1 MASLRDI
8 KRRITSVKN
17 TSQITKAMQMVS
29 ASKMQK
35 AQDRALKAIPYAT
48 GIYRI
53 VNKLKGGMSDYT
65 SIYLKES
72 DQVKNIAIVVVGMS
86 RGFVGGQMTLL
97 TAKIYKLKQELLKKY
112 PGVNISGVSIHKTA
126 QKILANAGLKSEY
139 HFADF
144 IEMPTTTELTHIFS
158 LIEDK
163 FAIGEFDEVHI
174 VYTHF
179 ENTLMQ
185 IATTKKLLPLDMEEI
200 NREVDD
206 VEKDIIINND
216 FVYEPDM
223 QTILS
228 KLLVKYFH
236 TQIYTAI
243 LESIAS
249 EHSAR
254 MVVMKNATDNAY
266 ELEKKL
272 TLQYNRGRQTAIT
285 NQIIEVISGSLN

>member
-35 AQDRALKAIPYAT
+35 AQDRALKAVPYAI
-48 GIYRI
+48 GIYQI

-65 SIYLKES
+65 SVYLKKPKK
-72 DQVKNIAIVVVGMS
+72 VKNIGIVVIGMS
-86 RGFVGGQMTLL
+86 RGFVGNQITMLI
-97 TAKIYKLKQELLKKY
+97 AKTYNLSKELKSKYKHA
-112 PGVNISGVSIHKTA
+112 NIIGISIHKTG
-126 QKILANAGLKSEY
+126 QKILASAGIKSKY

-144 IEMPTTTELTHIFS
+144 IELPTTTELTHIFT
-158 LIEDK
+158 LLEDK
-163 FAIGEFDEVHI
+163 FADGEFDEVHL

-179 ENTLMQ
+179 KNTLIQ
-185 IATTKKLLPLDMEEI
+185 VSTSKKILPLDIKEI
-200 NREVDD
+200 SKEADSAKSNIDSD
-206 VEKDIIINND
+206 D
-216 FVYEPDM
+216 FVYEPDIH
-223 QTILS
+223 TVLS

-254 MVVMKNATDNAY
+254 MVAMKNATDNAY

-272 TLQYNRGRQTAIT
+272 TLKYNRGRQTAIT